1 MRWVERWL
9 LRKVGRR
16 VMLNLLKLEFLKGKR
31 TYLVAG
37 IMAVLTFLKL
47 ANVIDGDQYAAI
59 VGFLT
64 SIGLITAAVH
74 QPK

>member
-1 MRWVERWL
+1 M
-9 LRKVGRR
+9 
-16 VMLNLLKLEFLKGKR
+16 NLLTLGFLKGKR

-37 IMAVLTFLKL
+37 VMAVLTFLKL
-47 ANVIDGDQYAAI
+47 ANVIDEHQYVAI